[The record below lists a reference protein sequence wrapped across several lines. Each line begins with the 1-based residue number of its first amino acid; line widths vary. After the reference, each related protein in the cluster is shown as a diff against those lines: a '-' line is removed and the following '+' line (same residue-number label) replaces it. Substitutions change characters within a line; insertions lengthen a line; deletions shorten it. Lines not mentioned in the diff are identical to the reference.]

1 MRTVVSTI
9 SRFGFILTLL
19 SGMSL
24 LWGQDASPTQ
34 QPSTPTT
41 STAPAPDNTG
51 TNKRDRN
58 PSEVT
63 AQQQKENTTD
73 RELTRQI
80 RKALVADKSL
90 STYAHNIKVIAQNG
104 TVTLKGPVKT
114 DEEKKAIE
122 AKAAEVAGGADKIKS
137 EIEVAGQN

>member
-9 SRFGFILTLL
+9 SRFVFILTLL

-41 STAPAPDNTG
+41 STAPDNTG

-104 TVTLKGPVKT
+104 TITLKGPVKT

-137 EIEVAGQN
+137 EIEVAGRN

>member
-9 SRFGFILTLL
+9 SRFVFILTLL

-41 STAPAPDNTG
+41 SPAPAPDNTG

>member
-1 MRTVVSTI
+1 MRTVVSAI
-9 SRFGFILTLL
+9 SRFSFALTLL

-24 LWGQDASPTQ
+24 LWGQDASPTPQ
-34 QPSTPTT
+34 ASTPTT
-41 STAPAPDNTG
+41 STAPDNTG
-51 TNKRDRN
+51 TNKRDRD

-63 AQQQKENTTD
+63 AQQQKENPTD

-90 STYAHNIKVIAQNG
+90 SIYAHNIKVIAQNG